1 MGDKSLEEGI
11 DDLVDQLMGK
21 RESKVPLSLFV
32 GEQVK
37 GMEIRLRT
45 YDHLVGEI
53 LATLK
58 VNKDKGVFVEEN
70 KDLLFKMVENW
81 EKQYAIA
88 KGKK

>member
-45 YDHLVGEI
+45 YDHLVGER
-53 LATLK
+53 
-58 VNKDKGVFVEEN
+58 E
-70 KDLLFKMVENW
+70 
-81 EKQYAIA
+81 
-88 KGKK
+88 